1 MKGFLRSLG
10 SSRRSSPGDD
20 SEQDYPDDS
29 PEAIL
34 LREMKTFCEA
44 SNQPGTQQGNEFVH
58 LPRIVET
65 AESSPAAA
73 KEAAHRIRKYLSNPS
88 NTPNHVQYNAIML
101 MRILADNPGHSFTRH
116 FDAKFCTTIK
126 ELLRNGRDW
135 HVQHYLRQYLA
146 QLETNRHWDD
156 DLQLLLQTWAKE
168 KAKGGRSFMDRYPTA
183 SAMQANGPMGQYPV
197 PQPMRAPA
205 PARSLPDPGELA
217 ARIEEAKNSAKLL
230 TQFVQTTPQAE
241 LEENDLIK
249 EFIDRCRTSSRYL
262 QGYIHST
269 NPAPDEE
276 TLLTLIET
284 NDEISVALSHQQ
296 RAMLKARKARGSSTP
311 TSNINSPASPA
322 SEVVASGGIGARPA
336 AAAAVATSVST
347 EQTPGV
353 EPTKRE
359 SRSPEEQSAPV
370 VELPSTFT
378 VNRSTALRSNPE
390 EYDYKSSDFE
400 VQNPFADENAAS
412 DSDAERHPPHATTT
426 ATSTDGR
433 VRVQPSEQE
442 R

>member
-1 MKGFLRSLG
+1 
-10 SSRRSSPGDD
+10 
-20 SEQDYPDDS
+20 
-29 PEAIL
+29 
-34 LREMKTFCEA
+34 
-44 SNQPGTQQGNEFVH
+44 
-58 LPRIVET
+58 
-65 AESSPAAA
+65 
-73 KEAAHRIRKYLSNPS
+73 
-88 NTPNHVQYNAIML
+88 
-101 MRILADNPGHSFTRH
+101 
-116 FDAKFCTTIK
+116 
-126 ELLRNGRDW
+126 
-135 HVQHYLRQYLA
+135 
-146 QLETNRHWDD
+146 
-156 DLQLLLQTWAKE
+156 
-168 KAKGGRSFMDRYPTA
+168 
-183 SAMQANGPMGQYPV
+183 
-197 PQPMRAPA
+197 MRAPA

>member
-1 MKGFLRSLG
+1 
-10 SSRRSSPGDD
+10 
-20 SEQDYPDDS
+20 
-29 PEAIL
+29 
-34 LREMKTFCEA
+34 
-44 SNQPGTQQGNEFVH
+44 
-58 LPRIVET
+58 
-65 AESSPAAA
+65 
-73 KEAAHRIRKYLSNPS
+73 
-88 NTPNHVQYNAIML
+88 
-101 MRILADNPGHSFTRH
+101 
-116 FDAKFCTTIK
+116 
-126 ELLRNGRDW
+126 
-135 HVQHYLRQYLA
+135 
-146 QLETNRHWDD
+146 
-156 DLQLLLQTWAKE
+156 
-168 KAKGGRSFMDRYPTA
+168 
-183 SAMQANGPMGQYPV
+183 MGQYPV

-205 PARSLPDPGELA
+205 PARTLPEPGELA

-249 EFIDRCRTSSRYL
+249 EFIDRCRSASRYL

-311 TSNINSPASPA
+311 TSNINSPSSPA
-322 SEVVASGGIGARPA
+322 SEVVASGGISARPA
-336 AAAAVATSVST
+336 AAPAPAPAPAPAAAVAAPVST
-347 EQTPGV
+347 EKTPGV
-353 EPTKRE
+353 DSTERE

-390 EYDYKSSDFE
+390 EYEYNSSDFE
-400 VQNPFADENAAS
+400 VRNPFADENAAS
-412 DSDAERHPPHATTT
+412 DSDVERHPPHATTT

-433 VRVQPSEQE
+433 VRIQPTEQE
-442 R
+442 RLHELM

>member
-1 MKGFLRSLG
+1 
-10 SSRRSSPGDD
+10 
-20 SEQDYPDDS
+20 
-29 PEAIL
+29 
-34 LREMKTFCEA
+34 
-44 SNQPGTQQGNEFVH
+44 
-58 LPRIVET
+58 
-65 AESSPAAA
+65 
-73 KEAAHRIRKYLSNPS
+73 
-88 NTPNHVQYNAIML
+88 
-101 MRILADNPGHSFTRH
+101 
-116 FDAKFCTTIK
+116 
-126 ELLRNGRDW
+126 
-135 HVQHYLRQYLA
+135 
-146 QLETNRHWDD
+146 
-156 DLQLLLQTWAKE
+156 
-168 KAKGGRSFMDRYPTA
+168 
-183 SAMQANGPMGQYPV
+183 MQANGPMGQYPV
-197 PQPMRAPA
+197 PQPMLAPA
-205 PARSLPDPGELA
+205 PARTLPDPGELA

-230 TQFVQTTPQAE
+230 TQFVQITPQAE

-249 EFIDRCRTSSRYL
+249 EFVDRCRTSSRYL

-322 SEVVASGGIGARPA
+322 SDVVASGGISTRPAAPAPVPA
-336 AAAAVATSVST
+336 AAATPASP
-347 EQTPGV
+347 EQTPGADS
-353 EPTKRE
+353 TKRE

-433 VRVQPSEQE
+433 VRIQPTEQE